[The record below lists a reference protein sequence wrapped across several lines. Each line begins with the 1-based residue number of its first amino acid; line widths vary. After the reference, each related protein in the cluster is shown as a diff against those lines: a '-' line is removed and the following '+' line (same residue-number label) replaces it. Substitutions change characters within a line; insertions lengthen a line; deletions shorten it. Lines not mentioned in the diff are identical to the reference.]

1 MNAATPPTTATLPAA
16 PVERSPGAKR
26 ALKILGFLF
35 VTDLGR
41 FILKRLAFIIPQ
53 LLVVVIG
60 TFFLLRWLPVDPT
73 SRVVGFVATDEARA
87 QARATLGIDVSQG
100 TQLWRYLKA
109 LILHF
114 DFGTSWNTQDHVWNE
129 IIQRFPVT
137 IQLTVLAFILSLLIA
152 IPVGRAA
159 AAKPG
164 KLPDKIT
171 LGYSLFAGAQPDF
184 WWGLMF
190 VYVFFFLLKW
200 FPAPLG
206 QLSPE
211 ISSPDVHTNF
221 TLIDALVAGDWNAFG
236 DNIWHY
242 GLPVITLAFVLTG
255 PIIKMTRQSVLSVVN
270 SDYILYAKAA
280 GYEAK
285 TIRWYMLRNSLSP
298 VITLSGILFGFMLGG
313 AVLIETV
320 FSLDG
325 LGVYALARTLATD
338 FPAIQGAVVVMTT
351 FSLLIYLMMD
361 IVYAV
366 LDPRVRYGG
375 TR

>member
-1 MNAATPPTTATLPAA
+1 MSAATTPAEIPTPPRQRSAA
-16 PVERSPGAKR
+16 QLRI
-26 ALKILGFLF
+26 LKILGFLF
-35 VTDLGR
+35 ITDLGR

-53 LLVVVIG
+53 LLIVVIG

-73 SRVVGFVATDEARA
+73 SRIVGFVATDAARA
-87 QARATLGIDVSQG
+87 QARVTLGIDVSQG

-114 DFGTSWNTQDHVWNE
+114 DFGVSWNTQDHVWNE
-129 IIQRFPVT
+129 IVQRFPVT
-137 IQLTVLAFILSLLIA
+137 IQLTVMAFIVSLLIA

-164 KLPDKIT
+164 KLPDKVT

-190 VYVFFFLLKW
+190 VYIFFFLLKW

-211 ISSPDVHTNF
+211 ISPPPVHTNF
-221 TLIDALVAGDWNAFG
+221 TLIDALIAGDWNAFG
-236 DNIWHY
+236 DNMWHY
-242 GLPVITLAFVLTG
+242 CLPVFTLAFVLTG
-255 PIIKMTRQSVLSVVN
+255 PIIKMTRQSVLAVVN

-280 GYEAK
+280 GYPAK

-338 FPAIQGAVVVMTT
+338 FPAIQGSVVVMTT
-351 FSLLIYLMMD
+351 FSLLIYLIMD

>member
-1 MNAATPPTTATLPAA
+1 MTAATPTASAPAPTQGRSPAA
-16 PVERSPGAKR
+16 KW
-26 ALKILGFLF
+26 ALKIVGFLF
-35 VTDLGR
+35 VTDIGR
-41 FILKRLAFIIPQ
+41 FILKRIIFLIPQ
-53 LLVVVIG
+53 LMIVLVG

-73 SRVVGFVATDEARA
+73 SRIVGMVATDEARA
-87 QARATLGIDVSQG
+87 QARVSLGIDVSQG
-100 TQLWRYLKA
+100 TQLWRYLRA
-109 LILHF
+109 LIGHF
-114 DFGTSWNTQDHVWNE
+114 DFGTSWFTQDTVWSE
-129 IIQRFPVT
+129 IIQRFPIT
-137 IQLTVLAFILSLLIA
+137 IQLTIMAFLVSLLIA

-159 AAKPG
+159 AARPG
-164 KLPDKIT
+164 KLPDKLT

-190 VYVFFFLLKW
+190 VYIFFFLLKW

-206 QLSPE
+206 VFAPE
-211 ISSPDVHTNF
+211 VSQPDVHTHF
-221 TLIDALVAGDWNAFG
+221 TIIDSIIGGHWNALG
-236 DNIWHY
+236 DNLWHY
-242 GLPVITLAFVLTG
+242 CLPVFTLAFVLTG
-255 PIIKMTRQSVLSVVN
+255 PIIKMTRQSVLAVVN

-280 GYEAK
+280 GFPAK
-285 TIRWYMLRNSLSP
+285 TIKWYMLRNSLSP

-325 LGVYALARTLATD
+325 LGKYALERTLNTD
-338 FPAIQGAVVVMTT
+338 FPAIQGTVVVMTA
-351 FSLLIYLMMD
+351 FSLAIYLLMD

>member
-1 MNAATPPTTATLPAA
+1 MEAASPPVSA
-16 PVERSPGAKR
+16 PIPTRERSAASR
-26 ALKILGFLF
+26 RVLRILGFLF

-41 FILKRLAFIIPQ
+41 FILKRLGFLIPQ
-53 LLVVVIG
+53 LLIVLIG

-73 SRVVGFVATDEARA
+73 SRVVGFVATDAARA

-100 TQLWRYLKA
+100 TQLWRYLKG

-114 DFGTSWNTQDHVWNE
+114 DFGVSWNTQDAVWSE
-129 IIQRFPVT
+129 IAQRFPVT
-137 IQLTVLAFILSLLIA
+137 IQLTVMAFFLSLLIA

-164 KLPDKIT
+164 ELPDKVT

-190 VYVFFFLLKW
+190 VYVFFFLLRW

-211 ISSPDVHTNF
+211 VSPPDVHTRF
-221 TLIDALVAGDWNAFG
+221 TLIDAVIAGNWTAFG
-236 DNIWHY
+236 DNLWHY
-242 GLPVITLAFVLTG
+242 CLPVFTLAFVLTG

-280 GYEAK
+280 GYHAK

-338 FPAIQGAVVVMTT
+338 FPAIQGAVVVMTA
-351 FSLLIYLMMD
+351 FSLLIYLLMD
-361 IVYAV
+361 VVYAV

>member
-1 MNAATPPTTATLPAA
+1 MSAATPAATTPTPSAG
-16 PVERSPGAKR
+16 RSPAVKW
-26 ALKILGFLF
+26 AIKILGFLF

-41 FILKRLAFIIPQ
+41 FILKRIAFLIPQ
-53 LLVVVIG
+53 LLIVLVG

-73 SRVVGFVATDEARA
+73 SRIVGFVATDEARA

-100 TQLWRYLKA
+100 TQLWNYLSA
-109 LILHF
+109 LLGHF
-114 DFGTSWNTQDHVWNE
+114 DFGVSWNTQDHVWNE
-129 IIQRFPVT
+129 IAQRFPVT
-137 IQLTVLAFILSLLIA
+137 IQLTVLAFLVSLLIA

-159 AAKPG
+159 AARPG

-190 VYVFFFLLKW
+190 VFIFFFQLGW

-211 ISSPDVHTNF
+211 ISPPDVHTRF
-221 TLIDALVAGDWNAFG
+221 TLIDALIAGNWNAFA
-236 DNIWHY
+236 DNLHHY

-255 PIIKMTRQSVLSVVN
+255 PIIKMTRQSVLAVVN
-270 SDYILYAKAA
+270 SDYILYSKAA
-280 GYEAK
+280 GFPAK
-285 TIRWYMLRNSLSP
+285 TVRWYMLRNSLSP

-325 LGVYALARTLATD
+325 LGVYSLQRTLATD
-338 FPAIQGAVVVMTT
+338 FPAIQGAVVVMTA
-351 FSLLIYLMMD
+351 FSLLIYLLMD

>member
-1 MNAATPPTTATLPAA
+1 MEAASPPASALPPTQARSAA
-16 PVERSPGAKR
+16 SIRI
-26 ALKILGFLF
+26 LKVLGFLF

-41 FILKRLAFIIPQ
+41 FILKRLAFLIPQ
-53 LLVVVIG
+53 LLIVVIG

-73 SRVVGFVATDEARA
+73 SRVVGFVATDAARA

-100 TQLWRYLKA
+100 TQLWRFLKG
-109 LILHF
+109 LFLHF
-114 DFGTSWNTQDHVWNE
+114 DFGTSWNTQDAVWNE
-129 IIQRFPVT
+129 IAQRFPVT
-137 IQLTVLAFILSLLIA
+137 IQLTVMAFILSLLIA

-164 KLPDKIT
+164 KLPDKLT

-211 ISSPDVHTNF
+211 VSPPPVHTRF
-221 TLIDALVAGDWNAFG
+221 TLLDALIAGNWNALG
-236 DNIWHY
+236 NNLWHY

-255 PIIKMTRQSVLSVVN
+255 PLIKMTRQSVLSVVN
-270 SDYILYAKAA
+270 SDYILYAQAA

-338 FPAIQGAVVVMTT
+338 FPAIQGAVVVMTA
-351 FSLLIYLMMD
+351 FSLLIYLLMD

>member
-1 MNAATPPTTATLPAA
+1 MSAANPPVSAPTPSK
-16 PVERSPGAKR
+16 ERSLASKR
-26 ALKILGFLF
+26 AIKILGFLF
-35 VTDLGR
+35 VTDIGR
-41 FILKRLAFIIPQ
+41 FILKRLGFIIPQ
-53 LLVVVIG
+53 LLIVVIG
-60 TFFLLRWLPVDPT
+60 TFFLLRALPVDPT

-100 TQLWRYLKA
+100 EQLWRYLKG

-114 DFGTSWNTQDHVWNE
+114 DFGVSWNTQDNVWTE
-129 IIQRFPVT
+129 IAQRFPVT
-137 IQLTVLAFILSLLIA
+137 IQLTVLAFVVSLLIA

-164 KLPDKIT
+164 KLPDKLT

-190 VYVFFFLLKW
+190 VYIFFFLIGW

-211 ISSPDVHTNF
+211 ISPPDVHTRF
-221 TLIDALVAGDWNAFG
+221 TLIDALIAGHWEAFA
-236 DNIWHY
+236 DNLHHY

-255 PIIKMTRQSVLSVVN
+255 PLIKMTRQSVLAVVN

-280 GYEAK
+280 GYPAK

-325 LGVYALARTLATD
+325 LGVYSLQRTLATD
-338 FPAIQGAVVVMTT
+338 FPAIQGAVVVMTA
-351 FSLLIYLMMD
+351 FSLLIYLLMD

>member
-1 MNAATPPTTATLPAA
+1 MEAAETPANVPAPA
-16 PVERSPGAKR
+16 KVQSAAAKR
-26 ALKILGFLF
+26 ALTILGFLF

-41 FILKRLAFIIPQ
+41 FILKRLAFIVPQ
-53 LLVVVIG
+53 LLIVLIG

-73 SRVVGFVATDEARA
+73 SRVVGFVATDAARA

-100 TQLWRYLKA
+100 TQLWRYMKG

-114 DFGTSWNTQDHVWNE
+114 DFGVSWNTQDSVWSE
-129 IIQRFPVT
+129 IAQRFPVT
-137 IQLTVLAFILSLLIA
+137 IQLTVLAFLLTLLIA

-164 KLPDKIT
+164 TLPDKAT

-211 ISSPDVHTNF
+211 VSPPDVHTRF
-221 TLIDALVAGDWNAFG
+221 TLIDAVIAGNWTAFG
-236 DNIWHY
+236 DNLWHY
-242 GLPVITLAFVLTG
+242 CLPVFTLAFVLTG

-280 GYEAK
+280 GYQAK

-351 FSLLIYLMMD
+351 FSLLIYLLMD
-361 IVYAV
+361 IIYAV

>member
-1 MNAATPPTTATLPAA
+1 MTTATTPAEI
-16 PVERSPGAKR
+16 PTPPRQRSAAQIKI
-26 ALKILGFLF
+26 LKILGFLF
-35 VTDLGR
+35 ITDLGR

-53 LLVVVIG
+53 LLIVVVG

-73 SRVVGFVATDEARA
+73 SRIVGFVATDAARA
-87 QARATLGIDVSQG
+87 QARVTLGIDVSQG
-100 TQLWRYLKA
+100 TQLVRYLKA
-109 LILHF
+109 LIFHF
-114 DFGTSWNTQDHVWNE
+114 DFGVSWNTQDHVWNE
-129 IIQRFPVT
+129 IVQRFPVT
-137 IQLTVLAFILSLLIA
+137 IQLTVMAFIVSLLIA

-164 KLPDKIT
+164 KLPDKLT

-190 VYVFFFLLKW
+190 VYIFFFLIKW

-211 ISSPDVHTNF
+211 ISPPPVHTNF
-221 TLIDALVAGDWNAFG
+221 TLIDALIAGDWNAFG
-236 DNIWHY
+236 DNLWHY
-242 GLPVITLAFVLTG
+242 CLPVFTLAFVLTG
-255 PIIKMTRQSVLSVVN
+255 PIIKMTRQSVLAVVN

-280 GYEAK
+280 GYPAK

-338 FPAIQGAVVVMTT
+338 FPAIQGSVVVMTT
-351 FSLLIYLMMD
+351 FSLLIYLIMD

>member
-1 MNAATPPTTATLPAA
+1 MSAANPPVSAPTPSKERNLASNPAIK
-16 PVERSPGAKR
+16 V
-26 ALKILGFLF
+26 LGFLF

-53 LLVVVIG
+53 LLIVVIG

-100 TQLWRYLKA
+100 EQLWRYLKG

-114 DFGTSWNTQDHVWNE
+114 DFGVSWNTQDNVWNE
-129 IIQRFPVT
+129 IAQRFPVT
-137 IQLTVLAFILSLLIA
+137 IQLTVLAFIVSLLIA

-164 KLPDKIT
+164 KLPDKLT

-190 VYVFFFLLKW
+190 VYVFFFLLGW

-211 ISSPDVHTNF
+211 ISPPDVHTRF
-221 TLIDALVAGDWNAFG
+221 TLIDALIAGHWEAFA
-236 DNIWHY
+236 DNLHHY

-255 PIIKMTRQSVLSVVN
+255 PIIKMTRQSVLAVVN
-270 SDYILYAKAA
+270 SDYILYARAA
-280 GYEAK
+280 GYPAK

-325 LGVYALARTLATD
+325 LGVYSLQRTLATD
-338 FPAIQGAVVVMTT
+338 FPAIQGAVIVMTA
-351 FSLLIYLMMD
+351 FSLLIYLLMD

>member
-1 MNAATPPTTATLPAA
+1 MSAANPPVSAPTPAK
-16 PVERSPGAKR
+16 ERSLASKR
-26 ALKILGFLF
+26 AIKILGFLF
-35 VTDLGR
+35 VTDIGR
-41 FILKRLAFIIPQ
+41 FILKRLGFIIPQ
-53 LLVVVIG
+53 LLIVVIG
-60 TFFLLRWLPVDPT
+60 TFFLLRALPVDPT

-100 TQLWRYLKA
+100 EQLWRYLKG

-114 DFGTSWNTQDHVWNE
+114 DFGVSWNTQDNVWTE
-129 IIQRFPVT
+129 IAQRFPVT
-137 IQLTVLAFILSLLIA
+137 IQLTVLAFIVSLLIA

-164 KLPDKIT
+164 KLPDKLT

-190 VYVFFFLLKW
+190 VYIFFFLIGW

-211 ISSPDVHTNF
+211 ISPPDVHTRF
-221 TLIDALVAGDWNAFG
+221 TLIDALIAGHWEAFA
-236 DNIWHY
+236 DNLHHY

-255 PIIKMTRQSVLSVVN
+255 PLIKMTRQSVLSVVN

-280 GYEAK
+280 GYPAK

-325 LGVYALARTLATD
+325 LGVYSLQRTLATD
-338 FPAIQGAVVVMTT
+338 FPAIQGAVVVMTA
-351 FSLLIYLMMD
+351 FSLLIYLLMD

>member
-1 MNAATPPTTATLPAA
+1 MEAATPPAVTPKPARKQGLA
-16 PVERSPGAKR
+16 QTR
-26 ALKILGFLF
+26 AIEILGFLF

-53 LLVVVIG
+53 LLIVVIG

-100 TQLWRYLKA
+100 EQLGRFLKA

-114 DFGTSWNTQDHVWNE
+114 DFGISWNTQDEVWNE

-137 IQLTVLAFILSLLIA
+137 IQLTVLAFFLSLVIA
-152 IPVGRAA
+152 IPIGRAA
-159 AAKPG
+159 ASKPG
-164 KLPDKIT
+164 RLPDKLT

-190 VYVFFFLLKW
+190 VFIFFFQLKW

-211 ISSPDVHTNF
+211 VSPPEVVTHF
-221 TLIDALVAGDWNAFG
+221 TLLDALIAGNWKAFW
-236 DNIWHY
+236 DNLWHY
-242 GLPVITLAFVLTG
+242 CLPVFTLTFVLTG
-255 PIIKMTRQSVLSVVN
+255 PIIKMTRQSVLAVVN

-338 FPAIQGAVVVMTT
+338 FPAIQGAVVVMTA
-351 FSLLIYLMMD
+351 FSLFIYLLMD